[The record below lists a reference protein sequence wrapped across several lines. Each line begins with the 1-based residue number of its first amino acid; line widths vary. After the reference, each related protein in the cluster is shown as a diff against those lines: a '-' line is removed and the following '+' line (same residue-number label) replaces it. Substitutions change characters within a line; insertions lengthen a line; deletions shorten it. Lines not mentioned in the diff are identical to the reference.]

1 MYTLKPLFVATLVA
15 GFAIGTAQAAEVKI
29 SGILDT
35 GINIQQVKNG
45 ENPSGTRVS
54 LDSGQDA
61 GSRVNIRAHE
71 ILPSG
76 TKVGIHLGSA
86 IASDTGAY
94 YFGKLFGGNS
104 TLYLQD
110 KTWGEIHMGRSGSL
124 ISPYGDTGVIG
135 QLTDNFAWGMGSAGN
150 WRLNSG
156 RYDNQITVA
165 TPDFDGL
172 KIYAQRTFSE
182 TGSEPQKGGREEH
195 DTHTS
200 VAAVY
205 TNATLDL
212 IAAYDRDQ
220 YTNTPT
226 TRYGNEMQVLS
237 LAGNYRVADMQ
248 FGLFTQF
255 FKDAYRAPG
264 TASLKDLIA
273 DGTTEGRGFDGWL
286 AGLEWMSPVPGGKAY
301 AVAIYNQGK
310 YKGELSANPTQEREF
325 KRYTLGVGYEYVLS
339 RRTCLYAGG
348 IYTHGSGLLAS
359 DNFKGSIAEDDINR
373 IQYQFGVL
381 HRW

>member
-1 MYTLKPLFVATLVA
+1 MHNLTPLIVA
-15 GFAIGTAQAAEVKI
+15 GLLTGMSVTTVHAGDVKI

-35 GINIQQVKNG
+35 GLNIQQVKNG
-45 ENPSGTRVS
+45 EKPSGTIVS

-71 ILPSG
+71 VLPSG
-76 TKVGIHLGSA
+76 TKVGIHLGTA
-86 IASDTGAY
+86 IASDTGSY

-104 TLYLQD
+104 TLFVQNES
-110 KTWGEIHMGRSGSL
+110 WGELHMGRSGSL

-150 WRLNSG
+150 WRLNNG
-156 RYDNQITVA
+156 RYDNMITIRS
-165 TPDFDGL
+165 PSFNGL

-182 TGSEPQKGGREEH
+182 TGSEPNKGGREEH

-205 TNATLDL
+205 TNNTFDL

-220 YTNTPT
+220 FTNTPT
-226 TRYGNEMQVLS
+226 ARYGHEMQVVS

-248 FGLFTQF
+248 LGLFTQF

-264 TASLKDLIA
+264 AASLKELLK
-273 DGTTEGRGFDGWL
+273 DGTTDGRGFDGWL
-286 AGLEWMSPVPGGKAY
+286 AGLEWMASVPGGKAY

-310 YKGELSANPTQEREF
+310 YKGEFSANPEQEREF
-325 KRYTLGVGYEYVLS
+325 KRYTFGLGYEYVLS
-339 RRTCLYAGG
+339 RRTCLYAGSV
-348 IYTHGSGLLAS
+348 YTHGSGLLAS
-359 DNFKGSIAEDDINR
+359 SNFRGDIAEDDINR